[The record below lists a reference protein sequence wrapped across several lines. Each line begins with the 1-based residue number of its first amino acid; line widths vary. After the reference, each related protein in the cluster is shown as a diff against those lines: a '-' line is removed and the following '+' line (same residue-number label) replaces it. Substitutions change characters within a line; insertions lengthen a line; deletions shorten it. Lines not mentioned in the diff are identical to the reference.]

1 MRTLNGNRKREKQE
15 AAMTRATIRLVLCG
29 ALVCLTAVAA
39 PAQTT
44 TTSETKKFQIISVD
58 GNVLV
63 VKLPEGTREMA
74 VADDFR
80 FNVDGQMLSVQQLK
94 PGMSGS
100 ATITTKTTVTPVVV
114 TEVKNGTVMQ
124 NMGTSI
130 LVRTESGMKM
140 FSQADIDKR
149 GIKIW
154 RDGKLAE
161 ISDFRANDK
170 LTATIVTTKP
180 PRVMTEREVNATLAQ
195 SGGAGAGAAG
205 AGAAGGRRHARGRD
219 SGGVNVKTGTSCGP
233 GCGVVGRRGVGLRA
247 EETAEDRQPLAGSRA
262 CGTRVAPRRIGPH
275 PPASSR
281 IALEFANRR
290 RASASAA

>member
-1 MRTLNGNRKREKQE
+1 
-15 AAMTRATIRLVLCG
+15 MTRATIRLVLCG
-29 ALVCLTAVAA
+29 ALVCLTAGAA
-39 PAQTT
+39 QAQTT
-44 TTSETKKFQIISVD
+44 TSSSETKKFQVISVD

-80 FNVDGQMLSVQQLK
+80 FNVDGKMLSVRELK
-94 PGMSGS
+94 PGMSGT
-100 ATITTKTTVTPVVV
+100 ATITTKTTTTPVVV

-180 PRVMTEREVNATLAQ
+180 PQVMTEREVQATLAK
-195 SGGAGAGAAG
+195 SGGA
-205 AGAAGGRRHARGRD
+205 AAGGGAAAPSSAAAPAAKPAPAPAPAASTGAASS
-219 SGGVNVKTGTSCGP
+219 SGAASTAGSAPRTLPKTASP
-233 GCGVVGRRGVGLRA
+233 LAAVGL
-247 EETAEDRQPLAGSRA
+247 TGLVSLLAGL
-262 CGTRVAPRRIGPH
+262 GLTVA
-275 PPASSR
+275 
-281 IALEFANRR
+281 RR
-290 RASASAA
+290 RSSH

>member
-1 MRTLNGNRKREKQE
+1 
-15 AAMTRATIRLVLCG
+15 MTRAAIRLVLCG
-29 ALVCLTAVAA
+29 ALVCLTAAAA

-58 GNVLV
+58 GNTLV

-80 FNVDGQMLSVQQLK
+80 FNVDGKMLSVQELK
-94 PGMSGS
+94 PGMSGT
-100 ATITTKTTVTPVVV
+100 ATITTKTTVTPVTV

-180 PRVMTEREVNATLAQ
+180 PRVMTEREVQRDPCQERWRPVLPARPRPLRPPAPSMAQ
-195 SGGAGAGAAG
+195 RHQ
-205 AGAAGGRRHARGRD
+205 RRLRLRPRRPRAL
-219 SGGVNVKTGTSCGP
+219 
-233 GCGVVGRRGVGLRA
+233 RRGSCPRPRA
-247 EETAEDRQPLAGSRA
+247 RSRFL
-262 CGTRVAPRRIGPH
+262 G
-275 PPASSR
+275 
-281 IALEFANRR
+281 
-290 RASASAA
+290 

>member
-1 MRTLNGNRKREKQE
+1 
-15 AAMTRATIRLVLCG
+15 MTRATIRLVLCG
-29 ALVCLTAVAA
+29 ALVCLTAGAA
-39 PAQTT
+39 QAQTT
-44 TTSETKKFQIISVD
+44 TSSSETKKFQIISVD

-80 FNVDGQMLSVQQLK
+80 FNVDGKMLSVRELK
-94 PGMSGS
+94 AGMSGT
-100 ATITTKTTVTPVVV
+100 ATITTKTTTTPVVV

-130 LVRTESGMKM
+130 LVRTEDGMKM

-161 ISDFRANDK
+161 ISDFRANDR

-180 PRVMTEREVNATLAQ
+180 PQVMTEREVQATLAK
-195 SGGAGAGAAG
+195 SGGA
-205 AGAAGGRRHARGRD
+205 AAGGAAAPSSAAAPAAKPAPAPAPAPAASS
-219 SGGVNVKTGTSCGP
+219 SGAASTSGSAPRTLPKTASP
-233 GCGVVGRRGVGLRA
+233 LAAVGL
-247 EETAEDRQPLAGSRA
+247 TGLVSLLAGL
-262 CGTRVAPRRIGPH
+262 GLTVA
-275 PPASSR
+275 
-281 IALEFANRR
+281 RR
-290 RASASAA
+290 RSSH

>member
-1 MRTLNGNRKREKQE
+1 
-15 AAMTRATIRLVLCG
+15 MTRATIRLVMCG
-29 ALVCLTAVAA
+29 ALVCLTAGAA
-39 PAQTT
+39 QAQTT
-44 TTSETKKFQIISVD
+44 TSSSETKKFQVISVD

-80 FNVDGQMLSVQQLK
+80 FTVDGKQLSVHELK
-94 PGMSGS
+94 PGMSGT
-100 ATITTKTTVTPVVV
+100 ATVTTKTTTTPVVV

-130 LVRTESGMKM
+130 LVRTEDGMKM

-180 PRVMTEREVNATLAQ
+180 PQVMTEKEVQATLAK
-195 SGGAGAGAAG
+195 SGGAAAP
-205 AGAAGGRRHARGRD
+205 AASSAAAPAAKPAASAPAPSAAPAPSSAAST
-219 SGGVNVKTGTSCGP
+219 SGSAPRTLPKTASP
-233 GCGVVGRRGVGLRA
+233 LAAVGL
-247 EETAEDRQPLAGSRA
+247 TGLVSLLAGF
-262 CGTRVAPRRIGPH
+262 GLTVA
-275 PPASSR
+275 
-281 IALEFANRR
+281 RR
-290 RASASAA
+290 RSSH